1 MPFNG
6 EWLVQREHDTIRALG
21 LADGAE
27 LYNRTGLGL
36 FRRKLQS
43 DANIVSVRAIL
54 ERFVLR
60 YVQYADL
67 ILSIR
72 PVLERLGVPD
82 DEYVRYAKLVRQHER
97 PTGLRKRRR
106 HMGQRVQ
113 LLRDAIPVNFVPI
126 GPVLE
131 RLGVRLVHADNHRN
145 LHASAGRHLYRSVK
159 RYICATTDY

>member
-82 DEYVRYAKLVRQHER
+82 DEYVRYAKLV
-97 PTGLRKRRR
+97 
-106 HMGQRVQ
+106 
-113 LLRDAIPVNFVPI
+113 
-126 GPVLE
+126 
-131 RLGVRLVHADNHRN
+131 
-145 LHASAGRHLYRSVK
+145 
-159 RYICATTDY
+159 